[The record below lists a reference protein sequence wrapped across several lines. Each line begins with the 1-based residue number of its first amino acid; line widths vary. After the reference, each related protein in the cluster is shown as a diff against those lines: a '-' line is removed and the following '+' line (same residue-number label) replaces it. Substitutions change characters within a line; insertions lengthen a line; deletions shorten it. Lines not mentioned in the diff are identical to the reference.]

1 MTLDERVRQLLAAG
15 DPGAAATEAIR
26 TLGPQV
32 LAYLRSLVREEADAR
47 EAFSSWAE
55 SVWRG
60 LPAFRGEASL
70 RTWTYRLAYHAA
82 LGVMGGAWKQRARPF
97 QDGEAS
103 RLAETMRTATAVR
116 VDRQRGVLDQLR
128 AQLSDSDRTL
138 LALRIDQ
145 QLSWE
150 EIAGVLAEDG
160 ERPEPATL
168 AKRFE
173 RLKERLR
180 ALVNEPPR

>member
-1 MTLDERVRQLLAAG
+1 MTLDDRVRQLASAG
-15 DPGAAATEAIR
+15 ETSAAATEAIR
-26 TLGPQV
+26 ALGPQV
-32 LAYLRSLVREEADAR
+32 LAYLRGLVRDEGDAK
-47 EAFSSWAE
+47 EAFSTWAE
-55 SVWRG
+55 NVWRG
-60 LPAFRGEASL
+60 LPAFRGESSL
-70 RTWTYRLAYHAA
+70 RTWAYRLAYHAA
-82 LGVMGGAWKQRARPF
+82 LGVMGGAWRQRARPF

-116 VDRQRGVLDQLR
+116 VDRQRVTLDQLR
-128 AQLSDSDRTL
+128 AQLSDADRTL

-150 EIAGVLAEDG
+150 EIAEVLAEDG
-160 ERPEPATL
+160 ARPEPATL

-180 ALVNEPPR
+180 SLLQDGKS

>member
-1 MTLDERVRQLLAAG
+1 MTLDDRVRQLAATG
-15 DPGAAATEAIR
+15 ETSAAATEALR
-26 TLGPQV
+26 ALGPQV
-32 LAYLRSLVREEADAR
+32 LAYLRGLVRDEGDAS
-47 EAFSSWAE
+47 EAFSAWAE

-60 LPAFRGEASL
+60 VPAFRGESSL
-70 RTWTYRLAYHAA
+70 RTWAYRLAYHAA
-82 LGVMGGAWKQRARPF
+82 LGAMGGAWRQRARPF

-116 VDRQRGVLDQLR
+116 VDRQRGTLDQLR
-128 AQLSDSDRTL
+128 AQLSDADRTL

-150 EIAGVLAEDG
+150 EIAHVLAEDG
-160 ERPEPATL
+160 VRPEPSTL

-180 ALVNEPPR
+180 SLLQDGTS

>member
-26 TLGPQV
+26 ALGPQV
-32 LAYLRSLVREEADAR
+32 LGYLRGLMRDEGDAT
-47 EAFSSWAE
+47 EAFSRWAE
-55 SVWRG
+55 DLWRG

-70 RTWTYRLAYHAA
+70 RSWGYRLAYHAA
-82 LGVMGGAWKQRARPF
+82 LAVMGGGWRQRARPF
-97 QDGEAS
+97 QEGEAS

-116 VDRQRGVLDQLR
+116 VDRQRLTLDQLR
-128 AQLSDSDRTL
+128 AELSDADRTL

-150 EIAGVLAEDG
+150 EIAEVLTEDG
-160 ERPEPATL
+160 ARPAPATL

-173 RLKERLR
+173 RMKDRLR
-180 ALVNEPPR
+180 KLLQERPE